1 VANEQG
7 QTEELET
14 QKLQTPPRGELR
26 TRIPD
31 AEIEDLRHARFG
43 LTFPGYNRKQ
53 VDAHLTRVNRI
64 LAELQITAAPES
76 AIRHALAQVSE
87 ETRSLIEGAQ
97 HTAEE
102 ITSRAKSEADERLAR
117 ATQQAEEQQ
126 DASED
131 EARRM
136 REAAATEAKQVR
148 ETAARETRELRE
160 AAQREANEMRE
171 AAETR
176 VRELEADAQAIAGE
190 RRRLIEGLRELTR
203 GLDDYLSAVEQ
214 RFTDVEPAPPL
225 PEEPQEELGSRPTA

>member
-1 VANEQG
+1 MH
-7 QTEELET
+7 
-14 QKLQTPPRGELR
+14 TPPAGEVR

-31 AEIEDLRHARFG
+31 AEIEDLRRTRFG

-97 HTAEE
+97 RTAEE
-102 ITSRAKSEADERLAR
+102 ITGRAKSQADELVAR
-117 ATQQAEEQQ
+117 ASQEAEEQQ
-126 DASED
+126 NATEREARQVLDDASN
-131 EARRM
+131 EA
-136 REAAATEAKQVR
+136 EQVR
-148 ETAARETRELRE
+148 ET
-160 AAQREANEMRE
+160 AQREANEKRE

-176 VRELEADAQAIAGE
+176 VRELEADAQAIAAE

-203 GLDDYLSAVEQ
+203 GLDTYLDAAEQ
-214 RFTDVEPAPPL
+214 RFANVEPASPS
-225 PEEPQEELGSRPTA
+225 PEEPFQEEP